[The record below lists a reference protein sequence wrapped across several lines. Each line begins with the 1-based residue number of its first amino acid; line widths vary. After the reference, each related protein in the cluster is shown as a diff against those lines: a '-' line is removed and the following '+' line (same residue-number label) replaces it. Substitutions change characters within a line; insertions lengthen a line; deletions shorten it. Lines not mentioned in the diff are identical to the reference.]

1 MGAMTDRLE
10 QDLLNLLFRNTAY
23 TPPASVNIKLL
34 TDVSNVAAVEAGT
47 VTPVGSVATVSCPS
61 GWSEP
66 FESGTAYAV
75 KNKGDI
81 TFESATS
88 NLGTVNGVGIYNGTN
103 LIFYGALTNPR
114 EIRQGDQFVF
124 PSGSL
129 KVTFN

>member
-10 QDLLNLLFRNTAY
+10 QDLLSLLFRNTAY
-23 TPPASVNIKLL
+23 TPPASVDVKLL
-34 TDVSNVAAVEAGT
+34 ADVSNIAAVEAGT
-47 VTPVGSVATVSCPS
+47 VTVVGSGVAVSCS
-61 GWSEP
+61 TGWSAP

-75 KNKGDI
+75 KNQGDI
-81 TFESATS
+81 TFEKAGS
-88 NLGTVNGVGIYNGTN
+88 NLGTVNGVGIYNAGN